1 MVRDAP
7 RTCPVQAFIRD
18 KYENKRWAANG
29 SQEEFLANG
38 GGPAPAAP
46 PPAAPAPTPAPTHA
60 PQQQPRAQP
69 AAARVHIPAA
79 APPKTDN
86 G

>member
-1 MVRDAP
+1 MTRPGRVP
-7 RTCPVQAFIRD
+7 PQAFIRD